1 MHNTDVIQKQ
11 IIYLDIY
18 EFTNVCFFLWN
29 KFYAQLFKKKLT
41 VPVVF
46 FMSTF
51 GTLEEKPSHDF
62 WP

>member
-1 MHNTDVIQKQ
+1 MNLQMCAFSYEINFMHNCSKK
-11 IIYLDIY
+11 
-18 EFTNVCFFLWN
+18 NV
-29 KFYAQLFKKKLT
+29 T